1 MEAQLYARMDE
12 LGGMSIP
19 LNAPKGGINNK
30 RLLDR
35 AGLTGA
41 DFPAPFVVEKPL
53 NQNAK

>member
-1 MEAQLYARMDE
+1 MDE

-30 RLLDR
+30 RLRDR
-35 AGLTGA
+35 AGQTGA